1 MKSKTPIHWKT
12 VQTPG
17 GTMSFHDDPTN
28 NQLAQTIIEGMEQ
41 QKAQREANQ
50 AVQAAKPKPDLTPQ
64 TCVVAFIDILG
75 FGHEI
80 ERAQSKED
88 LERLHAKVLL
98 VQAAFQKESAAED
111 PQEQQEFNRQY
122 GRRVIALSDA
132 VVVVFSPT
140 SEASEVMGEYDRLG
154 FVISD
159 LLDAQARCV
168 IDHGIFVRGGVSHGP
183 FFFEED
189 VLLSPALA
197 RAYELESKH
206 ADHPVIVISESTRK
220 EILGVPKQGYYA
232 PGWDPT
238 PKHFAPHGRKRFRGE
253 KLYFL
258 NYLPYILNE
267 EFSGWKRADWE
278 DYQDAKMKEDGPRAQ
293 AALERK
299 YIKSRAGILR
309 GHKQRIEAAYGAVSS
324 ERVRKKYRWL
334 MKYHNSSF
342 PNDFEGYRNQVI
354 NLSQFAP

>member
-1 MKSKTPIHWKT
+1 
-12 VQTPG
+12 V
-17 GTMSFHDDPTN
+17 SFHDDAQN
-28 NQLAQTIIEGMEQ
+28 NQLVQSMIEGMEQ
-41 QKAQREANQ
+41 RKTQREAEKAKL
-50 AVQAAKPKPDLTPQ
+50 AVRPEPDLTPQ

-88 LERLHAKVLL
+88 LERLHAKVRL
-98 VQAAFQKESAAED
+98 VQAAFQKESAAEN

-132 VVVVFSPT
+132 VVVVFTPR

-154 FVISD
+154 FVISE

-183 FFFEED
+183 FFFEDD

-206 ADHPVIVISESTRK
+206 ADHPVIVISESTRN
-220 EILGVPKQGYYA
+220 EILGVPKQGYID
-232 PGWDPT
+232 PGWDLM
-238 PKHFAPHGRKRFRGE
+238 PKHFARHGRKRFRGG

-258 NYLPYILNE
+258 DYLPYILNE
-267 EFSGWKRADWE
+267 EYLSWERADWE
-278 DYQDAKMKEDGPRAQ
+278 DYQDARREEDTPRAE
-293 AALERK
+293 AALARK
-299 YIKSRAGILR
+299 YTKNRAGILR

-342 PNDFEGYRNQVI
+342 PNDFEGYRDQVI